1 MYGSKYQP
9 VIGLEIHV
17 QLATKSKMFSSDLNE
32 FGSAPNSNLSA
43 LTIAHPGTLPVVN
56 KNAISFAVKL
66 GLALN
71 CEIDLEVHFDR
82 KNYFYPDLPK
92 GYQITQDARP
102 ICKNGGLT
110 IRLKSGE
117 QKFISLTKIHM
128 EEDAGKS
135 MHIAGESVSH
145 VDLNRAGVPLLEIV
159 TDPVM
164 KTSEEA
170 ALFLSEIRK
179 IVRYLSICDGNME
192 QGSMRCDANVSIHF
206 PGEPLGEKVEV
217 KNMNSVK
224 NVTKAIDHE
233 IERQILIKSIGK
245 EIVSETRTFNP
256 DKGDTVSMRSK
267 ETLNDYRYFP
277 EPDISPVLID
287 SAWFD
292 QLKSEMPALPDQVKS
307 RLINEFGLPE
317 YDAAVISEDRDFAEF
332 YFQNASMTKE
342 WKLLSNWMMGGIK
355 SYMNEQNCSISM
367 FPIKSKNL
375 IALIDEI
382 AFGKISHS
390 AGQKVFNFLLKA
402 PEDSVSQ
409 VINQLNLH
417 KEDNEE
423 TLESVVELVLSEMP
437 DKVKEF
443 HKGRKGL
450 SSLFI
455 GQVMKK
461 TGGKADPQLTAK
473 ILAKSLEEKKN

>member
-1 MYGSKYQP
+1 MTGSKYQP

-17 QLATKSKMFSSDLNE
+17 QLATKSKMFASDHNT

-56 KNAISFAVKL
+56 RQAISFAVKL

-71 CEIDLEVHFDR
+71 CEIDREVYFDR

-102 ICKNGGLT
+102 ICRKGGLT

-117 QKFISLTKIHM
+117 KKFVSLTKIHM

-135 MHIAGESVSH
+135 MHIAGEMVSH

-164 KTSEEA
+164 QTSEEA

-179 IVRYLSICDGNME
+179 IVRYLGICDGNME

-224 NVTKAIDHE
+224 NVAKAIDHE
-233 IERQILIKSIGK
+233 IERQIKLKTAGK

-256 DKGDTVSMRSK
+256 EKGDTASMRSK

-277 EPDISPVLID
+277 EPDISPVMID
-287 SAWFD
+287 SAWFN
-292 QLKSEMPALPDQVKS
+292 QLKAEMPPLPDQVKS
-307 RLINEFGLPE
+307 QLINDFGLPE
-317 YDAAVISEDRDFAEF
+317 YDASVISEDRDFAAF
-332 YFQNASMTKE
+332 YFKNAQLTKE

-355 SYMNEQNCSISM
+355 SYMNEQNCTISM
-367 FPIKSKNL
+367 FPIKSENL
-375 IALIDEI
+375 VALIDAI
-382 AFGKISHS
+382 AQGKISHS
-390 AGQKVFNFLLKA
+390 AGQQVFNYLLKS
-402 PEDSVSQ
+402 PHESVSR
-409 VINQLNLH
+409 VISQLNLH
-417 KEDNEE
+417 KEDDQE

-443 HKGRKGL
+443 HQGKKGL